1 MSIQEIFL
9 IALALS
15 ADAFTVGLAVGIG
28 HRTPR
33 QVFRLSFHF
42 GLFQALLPAV
52 SAVLATIVESH
63 IDAYDHYI
71 GAGLL
76 ALIGGK
82 TLLGAVK
89 GDETKVPKDLTRGMT
104 MVGLSLAVS
113 IDAFAV
119 GFPIGFSNT
128 SIPIAVSIIGVTC
141 GLLTLL
147 AMKLASRVS
156 TRVGTK
162 AEFIA
167 GLVLIGLGVKILID
181 G

>member
-28 HRTPR
+28 HQKPR

-52 SAVLATIVESH
+52 SALLANVIESH
-63 IDAYDHYI
+63 IGAYTHYI

-82 TLLGAVK
+82 TLYGAFK
-89 GDETKVPKDLTRGMT
+89 NDETEIPKDLTRGMT
-104 MVGLSLAVS
+104 MVGLSLGVS

-128 SIPIAVSIIGVTC
+128 PILLAVSVIGITC

-156 TRVGTK
+156 LRLGTK
-162 AEFIA
+162 AEFVA
-167 GLVLIGLGVKILID
+167 GLVLIGLGVKIFFQ